1 MGGDLAEAIRLRE
14 SGRVEEARDLLLYL
28 VSQSPEDPTVNYQCA
43 WAHDKLGLEHEA
55 APFYEEAIANG
66 LQGEDLRGALLGL
79 GSTYRAMGEYPRA
92 LATLDRGIATFPDA
106 GEFPVFRAMTLYNLG
121 ESREAVAALLRA
133 MVDSSESEGVTRY
146 RRAIEFYADHL
157 DQTW

>member
-1 MGGDLAEAIRLRE
+1 MSGDFAEAIRLRE
-14 SGRVEEARDLLLYL
+14 AGRVEEARDLLLDL
-28 VSQSPEDPTVNYQCA
+28 VSQSPEDPMVNYQCA

-55 APFYEEAIANG
+55 APFYEKAIANG

-79 GSTYRAMGEYPRA
+79 GSTYRAMGEYARA

-133 MVDSSESEGVTRY
+133 MVESCGGEDVSRY

-157 DQTW
+157 DETW